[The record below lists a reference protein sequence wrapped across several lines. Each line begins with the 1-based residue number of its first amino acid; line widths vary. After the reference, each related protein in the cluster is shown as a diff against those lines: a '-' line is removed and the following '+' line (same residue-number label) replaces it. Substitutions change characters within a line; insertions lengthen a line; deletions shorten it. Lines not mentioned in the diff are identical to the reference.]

1 MSPFKEMKMDQV
13 FFEKSNKI
21 FVDLFNLANEEL
33 RSSGLGVESA
43 TIVEKVISPL
53 KDHYMKNLSN
63 LLESILQNKLKIGIF
78 RL

>member
-1 MSPFKEMKMDQV
+1 MDKI

-33 RSSGLGVESA
+33 GSKGVRIESSA
-43 TIVEKVISPL
+43 IIEKVISPL
-53 KDHYMKNLSN
+53 KDYYMKNLSE
-63 LLESILQNKLKIGIF
+63 LLESFLRNDSKSGIF

>member
-1 MSPFKEMKMDQV
+1 MDQA

-33 RSSGLGVESA
+33 GSSGVRIESA

-53 KDHYMKNLSN
+53 KDHYVKNLSD
-63 LLESILQNKLKIGIF
+63 LLESFLQRKSKIGIF

>member
-1 MSPFKEMKMDQV
+1 MDQA

>member
-1 MSPFKEMKMDQV
+1 MDKA

-33 RSSGLGVESA
+33 GSNGVGVESA
-43 TIVEKVISPL
+43 TIIEKVISPL
-53 KDHYMKNLSN
+53 KDHYMKNLSE
-63 LLESILQNKLKIGIF
+63 LLESLLQNKPKIGIF